1 MFNKKTINRNIV
13 RVPHKSDLETML
25 DLQRKYDELQADCKA
40 LLSVI
45 ASLSNSREEPK
56 IVEFYNPDESD
67 YLSACLEMIR
77 EHATWNKK

>member
-1 MFNKKTINRNIV
+1 M
-13 RVPHKSDLETML
+13 LE
-25 DLQRKYDELQADCKA
+25 LQRKYDELQADSKA
-40 LLSVI
+40 LLGIIVN
-45 ASLSNSREEPK
+45 LSNGREEPK